1 MAIISKLEA
10 AHSQLTTAIDLYFGD
25 RDLASV
31 HTLACAAREIYEKHC
46 KAKGVARMFDMIE
59 ASNPDRNSKQL
70 WGILNGA
77 RNFLKHPELNMD
89 LDAKL
94 EIDDE
99 MNATM
104 MFVAS
109 HDCATLCEANQPP
122 EIQAYN
128 LWFLATRF
136 PRGGKATH
144 SDPEDELRYSEII
157 ATIDHAYPGLRDAP
171 LSEQKAVGTKM
182 VHDAK
187 ALARGGLNLT

>member
-10 AHSQLTTAIDLYFGD
+10 AHSQLTTAIELYFDD
-25 RDLASV
+25 RDLASI

-59 ASNPDRNSKQL
+59 SSNPDRNSKQL
-70 WGILNGA
+70 WDILNGA
-77 RNFLKHPELNMD
+77 RNFLKHPEPSMD

-109 HDCATLCEANQPP
+109 HDCATLCDADQPP
-122 EIQAYN
+122 EVQAYN
-128 LWFLATRF
+128 LWFIATRF
-136 PRGGKATH
+136 PRGDESMH
-144 SDPEDELRYSEII
+144 SEPADQLRYGEII
-157 ATIDHAYPGLRDAP
+157 AAIDRAYPGLRNAS
-171 LSEQKAVGTKM
+171 LSEQKAVGKKM
-182 VHDAK
+182 IRNAK
-187 ALARGGLNLT
+187 GLA